1 MRSTGLCLC
10 FLFACL
16 HVFLPC
22 YIYELAVIQSHTQHS
37 RAGPVGQ
44 SEAHR
49 ADVQNSDMI

>member
-37 RAGPVGQ
+37 RAGPAGQ